1 MDCPLLSS
9 IYHPFLPLLLYV
21 LYGPDFFVAIRIA
34 IVDLTIKWGLWFQ
47 QFNNTTF
54 LCLSKERTWIANT
67 ICHGLCFSSMIWGER
82 WSVLLILVEL
92 VNITVSTFFSSIT
105 KIYNLLPRSILVTI
119 DHHHSESQPCGMLL
133 QSTKGEIIILLHL
146 EGEIIHLLHFQGR

>member
-1 MDCPLLSS
+1 VDCPLLSS
-9 IYHPFLPLLLYV
+9 IYYLFFPLLLYV

-82 WSVLLILVEL
+82 WLVLLILVEL
-92 VNITVSTFFSSIT
+92 LNITVSTFFSSIT
-105 KIYNLLPRSILVTI
+105 KIYINIKMFKITYCR
-119 DHHHSESQPCGMLL
+119 D
-133 QSTKGEIIILLHL
+133 QSLWPLTIIILKVSLVVCCSNL
-146 EGEIIHLLHFQGR
+146 QKGR